1 MLINHPKTPYRQL
14 ENEKK
19 VLENEN
25 KVLKVENN
33 ELKEEKKA
41 LNEKLNAL
49 ARKQEEITLQMASEL
64 KKAFVEDAIPY
75 SEIEEELLE
84 LPPKTVGN
92 VFTILNDMLGGN
104 EVWQRHFKELRKKVR
119 KREKEKEVPQIDAR
133 HITMTGN
140 DVTYNE
146 NDDKDD

>member
-1 MLINHPKTPYRQL
+1 M
-14 ENEKK
+14 
-19 VLENEN
+19 LENEN

-33 ELKEEKKA
+33 ELKAEKKA

-49 ARKQEEITLQMASEL
+49 ARQQEEITLQMASEL

-75 SEIEEELLE
+75 AEIEEELLE

-140 DVTYNE
+140 DATYNE
-146 NDDKDD
+146 YNDNDKDE